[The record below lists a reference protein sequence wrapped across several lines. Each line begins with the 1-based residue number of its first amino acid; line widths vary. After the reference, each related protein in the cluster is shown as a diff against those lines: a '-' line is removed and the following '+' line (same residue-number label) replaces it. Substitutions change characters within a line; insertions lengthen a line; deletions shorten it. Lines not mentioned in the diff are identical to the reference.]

1 MKVMT
6 RMQEK
11 RKMKVKKGWVVV
23 QVGVGGHNE
32 NPDLCSAFQR
42 FGIPISYLYNPLL
55 QGLLDEAREIYGY
68 DLDHSLHYHVQS
80 TIFFVFTDESK
91 QVLNR
96 RCSFFVDLYLN
107 YSESG
112 LTVN

>member
-1 MKVMT
+1 MT

-68 DLDHSLHYHVQS
+68 SPPGSLITLPCSVDHFLRVHRRIQASTKPQMFLLRRSLP
-80 TIFFVFTDESK
+80 
-91 QVLNR
+91 
-96 RCSFFVDLYLN
+96 
-107 YSESG
+107 
-112 LTVN
+112 